1 MGILMSKSRQDP
13 TVGGKAALSPG
24 CIQSHEDSARC
35 LGCPVVPVEMLGS
48 HLGMAGLED
57 PRGTGA
63 ALSFI
68 HTSWIQVPNLHEG

>member
-1 MGILMSKSRQDP
+1 MSKTRQDP
-13 TVGGKAALSPG
+13 TVGEKAALSPG
-24 CIQSHEDSARC
+24 CIQPGEDSAQC

-48 HLGMAGLED
+48 RLGMTGLED

-68 HTSWIQVPNLHEG
+68 RASWIQVPNLHEG